1 MKSLQSK
8 LCVLAL
14 SLLPIMVH
22 ASNDNGTGAPETG
35 GGLLDLWQ
43 WLVQFVGF

>member
-8 LCVLAL
+8 LCVLVL
-14 SLLPIMVH
+14 GLLPILVH
-22 ASNDNGTGAPETG
+22 ASNDNGTGAPENG
-35 GGLLDLWQ
+35 NLLDLWQ